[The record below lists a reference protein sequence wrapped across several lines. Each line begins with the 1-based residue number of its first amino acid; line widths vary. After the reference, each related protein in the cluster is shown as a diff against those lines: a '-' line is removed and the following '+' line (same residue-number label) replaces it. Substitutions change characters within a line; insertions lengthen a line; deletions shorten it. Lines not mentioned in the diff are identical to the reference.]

1 MELRWFSNDYHC
13 NHNCL
18 SECNQWGSTIINN
31 YDHRMAITI
40 IYHWSNY
47 NCFSSFLHW
56 LCQPGQ
62 STRSRIIN
70 PANTPPWTHLYT
82 HTCSQGYIIYI
93 YIYLFIF
100 IFIFIY
106 VYPHTLIPSGRLVR
120 RPSFRHCCGGFG
132 VGGVGFGGMRFW
144 RGWGGRN
151 NVPRGCVL
159 SHCGWASY
167 RLVLW
172 LLRWCWIV
180 AAGCYI
186 DVSLLRFQDG
196 ADMLMLDRCYVA
208 RERLPHWC

>member
-1 MELRWFSNDYHC
+1 MELRWFSNDYHG

-82 HTCSQGYIIYI
+82 HTHAHRAIYNI
-93 YIYLFIF
+93 YIYLFI
-100 IFIFIY
+100 Y
-106 VYPHTLIPSGRLVR
+106 LYLYLYMCTLIPSYPQAAWFAVLLFDTVVVGLGW
-120 RPSFRHCCGGFG
+120 GGLGLGEWGFGG
-132 VGGVGFGGMRFW
+132 VGGGAITFQEATSWAIAGG
-144 RGWGGRN
+144 
-151 NVPRGCVL
+151 L
-159 SHCGWASY
+159 AID
-167 RLVLW
+167 
-172 LLRWCWIV
+172 WCC
-180 AAGCYI
+180 GCYV
-186 DVSLLRFQDG
+186 DAGSLQLV
-196 ADMLMLDRCYVA
+196 ATLMFPCYVF
-208 RERLPHWC
+208 RMGLICWC